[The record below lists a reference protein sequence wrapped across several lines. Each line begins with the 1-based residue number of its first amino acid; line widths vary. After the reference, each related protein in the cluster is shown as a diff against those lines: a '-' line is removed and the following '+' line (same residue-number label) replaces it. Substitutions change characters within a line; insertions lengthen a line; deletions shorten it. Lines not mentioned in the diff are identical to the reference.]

1 MARYKSKAK
10 KLRLARK
17 KRQTKWAPF
26 WVIPKIN
33 GKPKKVHPS
42 RYTVIKRSWKR
53 TKIKA

>member
-1 MARYKSKAK
+1 MARFKPKAK

-26 WVIPKIN
+26 WVIPKIH
-33 GKPKKVHPS
+33 GKPKKVRPS
-42 RYTVIKRSWKR
+42 RYTHVKRSWKR